1 MTDRILTGLAYA
13 TRGGIVLGDQLLPFG
28 LCWFVNTGYPESE
41 FMRYLNRTIG
51 AVGALAL
58 VSAGLIAVPALA
70 APVTTIHVSQASGS
84 DTNDG
89 SAERPFAT
97 LGAALKAAPSGAT
110 VEVASGT
117 YREGELSTS
126 KKLTITAGKGQ
137 QVSLNG
143 ADIVTDWND
152 NGDGTYSSA
161 RSDFV
166 RFSHVSTVNANPAI
180 EGMAAYPEQVF
191 VDGKEL
197 TQVADRSEVGPGTF
211 WVNDPDPVTLVNP
224 QNNRQGYNV
233 KPHTGVSYVLGDNPS
248 GHTVEVVQH
257 HRSLTLG
264 GEGSVF
270 NGFTVEK
277 YSPLQ
282 QWDYKDPEIGTLTG
296 GVMFFVGA
304 KNVSV
309 TNNTFQYSAMGTALG
324 LTNADGSTVS
334 GNTITH
340 NGGVGFGINRSSDI
354 SVEHNTWSMNNQ
366 AGFIVDN
373 CGAFCT
379 IGDTKITH
387 VDGVRYAFNTHD
399 YSEAGYNH
407 NDPNVDSPRR
417 LIGVWFDEGVINSE
431 IVGNHFINVGKSAI
445 FDEVSSGNIIASNI
459 VENSFEGIVLSGTDS
474 DKIFNN
480 TIVDTLSPMVIR
492 EDTRYDGCNARNK
505 AGECTAPEKW
515 SGEHGLT
522 WNATDNQIYNN
533 VLTKSTNSKKD
544 DPWRYSVML
553 RFSGGVNG
561 DGTAV
566 YGPEEAQGLD
576 YNTYYRTSKDSER
589 FTIHWEWAKDGG
601 GSGAFNAPTLA
612 EFTSHPQVGTDSAPG
627 REAKGR
633 EAHGQDIVAPRTE
646 QKLFV
651 NLPGQENQFGAS
663 DLHPAP
669 GSPLEKSGTTLDPE
683 VAESLDLNAN
693 APVNRGALVNV
704 AWGLYFLKLLRNPGV
719 EMGEGLDLGLVAFFV
734 NYRHCF
740 GRGGEQRT

>member
-1 MTDRILTGLAYA
+1 
-13 TRGGIVLGDQLLPFG
+13 
-28 LCWFVNTGYPESE
+28 
-41 FMRYLNRTIG
+41 MRYLNKTIG
-51 AVGALAL
+51 AAGALAL
-58 VSAGLIAVPALA
+58 VAGGLIAVPALA

-143 ADIVTDWND
+143 ADLVTDWND

-166 RFSHVSTVNANPAI
+166 RFSHVSTVSANPAI
-180 EGMAAYPEQVF
+180 EGMAAYHEQVF
-191 VDGKEL
+191 VDGQEL

-224 QNNRQGYNV
+224 QNNRQGYHV

-576 YNTYYRTSKDSER
+576 YNTYYRTSKDTER
-589 FTIHWEWAKDGG
+589 STIHWEWAKDGG

-633 EAHGQDIVAPRTE
+633 EAHGQDIIAPRTE

-704 AWGLYFLKLLRNPGV
+704 AWG
-719 EMGEGLDLGLVAFFV
+719 D
-734 NYRHCF
+734 
-740 GRGGEQRT
+740 

>member
-1 MTDRILTGLAYA
+1 
-13 TRGGIVLGDQLLPFG
+13 
-28 LCWFVNTGYPESE
+28 
-41 FMRYLNRTIG
+41 MRYLNKTIG
-51 AVGALAL
+51 AAGALAL
-58 VSAGLIAVPALA
+58 VAAGLIAVPALA

-143 ADIVTDWND
+143 ADIVTDWSD

-191 VDGKEL
+191 VDGQEL
-197 TQVADRSEVGPGTF
+197 TQVADRSQVGPGTF

-224 QNNRQGYNV
+224 QNNRQGYHV
-233 KPHTGVSYVLGDNPS
+233 KPHTGVSYVLGDNPA

-282 QWDYKDPEIGTLTG
+282 QWDYEDPEIGTLTG

-354 SVEHNTWSMNNQ
+354 SVEYNTWSMNNQ

-576 YNTYYRTSKDSER
+576 YNTYYRTSKDTER

-633 EAHGQDIVAPRTE
+633 EAHGQDIIAPRTE

-704 AWGLYFLKLLRNPGV
+704 AWG
-719 EMGEGLDLGLVAFFV
+719 D
-734 NYRHCF
+734 
-740 GRGGEQRT
+740 

>member
-1 MTDRILTGLAYA
+1 
-13 TRGGIVLGDQLLPFG
+13 
-28 LCWFVNTGYPESE
+28 
-41 FMRYLNRTIG
+41 MRYLNRTIG

-70 APVTTIHVSQASGS
+70 APVATIHVSQASGS

-126 KKLTITAGKGQ
+126 KKLTITAGQGQ

-166 RFSHVSTVNANPAI
+166 RFSHVSTVNANPAV

-576 YNTYYRTSKDSER
+576 YNTYYRTSKDTER

-704 AWGLYFLKLLRNPGV
+704 AWG
-719 EMGEGLDLGLVAFFV
+719 D
-734 NYRHCF
+734 
-740 GRGGEQRT
+740 

>member
-1 MTDRILTGLAYA
+1 MRPAPSNKASLARTPTSAERLTITTGRFLAGLAYV
-13 TRGGIVLGDQLLPFG
+13 TRGSIVLGDQLLPFG

-41 FMRYLNRTIG
+41 FMRYLNKTIG
-51 AVGALAL
+51 AAGALAL
-58 VSAGLIAVPALA
+58 VAGGLIAVPALA

-84 DTNDG
+84 DTSDG

-143 ADIVTDWND
+143 ADIVTDWSD

-191 VDGKEL
+191 VDGQEL

-224 QNNRQGYNV
+224 QNNRQGYHV
-233 KPHTGVSYVLGDNPS
+233 KPHTGVSYVLGDNPA

-576 YNTYYRTSKDSER
+576 YNTYYRTSKDTER

-633 EAHGQDIVAPRTE
+633 EAHGQDIIAPRTE

-704 AWGLYFLKLLRNPGV
+704 AWG
-719 EMGEGLDLGLVAFFV
+719 D
-734 NYRHCF
+734 
-740 GRGGEQRT
+740 

>member
-1 MTDRILTGLAYA
+1 MRPAPSNKASVARTPTSAERLTITTGRFLADLAYA
-13 TRGGIVLGDQLLPFG
+13 TRGSIILGDQLLPFG

-41 FMRYLNRTIG
+41 FMRYLNKTIG
-51 AVGALAL
+51 AAGALAL
-58 VSAGLIAVPALA
+58 VAGGLIAVPALA

-191 VDGKEL
+191 VDGQEL

-224 QNNRQGYNV
+224 QNNRQGYHV

-576 YNTYYRTSKDSER
+576 YNTYYRTSKDTER
-589 FTIHWEWAKDGG
+589 STIHWEWAKDGG

-633 EAHGQDIVAPRTE
+633 EAHGQDIIAPRTE

-704 AWGLYFLKLLRNPGV
+704 AWG
-719 EMGEGLDLGLVAFFV
+719 D
-734 NYRHCF
+734 
-740 GRGGEQRT
+740 

>member
-1 MTDRILTGLAYA
+1 
-13 TRGGIVLGDQLLPFG
+13 
-28 LCWFVNTGYPESE
+28 
-41 FMRYLNRTIG
+41 MRYLNKTIG
-51 AVGALAL
+51 AAGALAL
-58 VSAGLIAVPALA
+58 VAGGLIAVPALA

-191 VDGKEL
+191 VDGQEL

-224 QNNRQGYNV
+224 QNNRQGYHV

-492 EDTRYDGCNARNK
+492 EDTRYDGNK

-576 YNTYYRTSKDSER
+576 YNTYYRTSKDTER
-589 FTIHWEWAKDGG
+589 STIHWEWAKDGG

-633 EAHGQDIVAPRTE
+633 EAHGQDIIAPRTE

-704 AWGLYFLKLLRNPGV
+704 AWG
-719 EMGEGLDLGLVAFFV
+719 D
-734 NYRHCF
+734 
-740 GRGGEQRT
+740 

>member
-1 MTDRILTGLAYA
+1 
-13 TRGGIVLGDQLLPFG
+13 
-28 LCWFVNTGYPESE
+28 
-41 FMRYLNRTIG
+41 MRYLNKTIG
-51 AVGALAL
+51 AAGALAL
-58 VSAGLIAVPALA
+58 VAGGLIAVPALA

-110 VEVASGT
+110 IEVASGT

-143 ADIVTDWND
+143 ADIVTDWSD

-191 VDGKEL
+191 VDGQEL

-224 QNNRQGYNV
+224 QNNRQGYHV
-233 KPHTGVSYVLGDNPS
+233 KPHTGVSYVLGDNPA

-354 SVEHNTWSMNNQ
+354 SVEYNTWSMNNQ

-399 YSEAGYNH
+399 YSQAGYNH

-576 YNTYYRTSKDSER
+576 YNTYYRTSKDTER
-589 FTIHWEWAKDGG
+589 STIHWEWAKDGG

-633 EAHGQDIVAPRTE
+633 EAHGQDIIAPRTE

-704 AWGLYFLKLLRNPGV
+704 AWG
-719 EMGEGLDLGLVAFFV
+719 D
-734 NYRHCF
+734 
-740 GRGGEQRT
+740 

>member
-1 MTDRILTGLAYA
+1 MWPAPSNKVNLAGNPTSAERLTVTTDRILTGLAYA

-70 APVTTIHVSQASGS
+70 APVATIHVSQASGS

-126 KKLTITAGKGQ
+126 KKLTITAGQGQ

-166 RFSHVSTVNANPAI
+166 RFSHVSTVNANPAV

-407 NDPNVDSPRR
+407 NDPNVDSP
-417 LIGVWFDEGVINSE
+417 VAS
-431 IVGNHFINVGKSAI
+431 SASGSTRA
-445 FDEVSSGNIIASNI
+445 SSTPRSSATTS
-459 VENSFEGIVLSGTDS
+459 S
-474 DKIFNN
+474 
-480 TIVDTLSPMVIR
+480 TL
-492 EDTRYDGCNARNK
+492 
-505 AGECTAPEKW
+505 
-515 SGEHGLT
+515 
-522 WNATDNQIYNN
+522 
-533 VLTKSTNSKKD
+533 
-544 DPWRYSVML
+544 
-553 RFSGGVNG
+553 
-561 DGTAV
+561 
-566 YGPEEAQGLD
+566 
-576 YNTYYRTSKDSER
+576 
-589 FTIHWEWAKDGG
+589 
-601 GSGAFNAPTLA
+601 
-612 EFTSHPQVGTDSAPG
+612 
-627 REAKGR
+627 
-633 EAHGQDIVAPRTE
+633 
-646 QKLFV
+646 
-651 NLPGQENQFGAS
+651 
-663 DLHPAP
+663 
-669 GSPLEKSGTTLDPE
+669 GSPRSST
-683 VAESLDLNAN
+683 
-693 APVNRGALVNV
+693 R
-704 AWGLYFLKLLRNPGV
+704 
-719 EMGEGLDLGLVAFFV
+719 
-734 NYRHCF
+734 
-740 GRGGEQRT
+740 

>member
-1 MTDRILTGLAYA
+1 MRPAPSNKASVARTPTSAERLTITTGRFLADLAYA
-13 TRGGIVLGDQLLPFG
+13 TRGSIVLGDQLLPFG

-41 FMRYLNRTIG
+41 FMRYLNKTIG
-51 AVGALAL
+51 AAGALAL
-58 VSAGLIAVPALA
+58 VAGGLIAVPALA

-126 KKLTITAGKGQ
+126 KKLAITAGKGQ

-224 QNNRQGYNV
+224 QNNRQGYHV

-576 YNTYYRTSKDSER
+576 YNTYYRTSKDTER

-633 EAHGQDIVAPRTE
+633 EAHGQDIIAPRTE

-704 AWGLYFLKLLRNPGV
+704 AWG
-719 EMGEGLDLGLVAFFV
+719 D
-734 NYRHCF
+734 
-740 GRGGEQRT
+740 

>member
-1 MTDRILTGLAYA
+1 
-13 TRGGIVLGDQLLPFG
+13 
-28 LCWFVNTGYPESE
+28 
-41 FMRYLNRTIG
+41 MRYLNKTIG
-51 AVGALAL
+51 AAGALAL
-58 VSAGLIAVPALA
+58 VAGGLIAVPALA

-191 VDGKEL
+191 VDGQEL

-224 QNNRQGYNV
+224 QNNRQGYHV
-233 KPHTGVSYVLGDNPS
+233 KPHTGVSYVLGDNPA

-576 YNTYYRTSKDSER
+576 YNTYYRTSKDTER

-633 EAHGQDIVAPRTE
+633 EAHGQDIIAPRTE

-704 AWGLYFLKLLRNPGV
+704 AWG
-719 EMGEGLDLGLVAFFV
+719 D
-734 NYRHCF
+734 
-740 GRGGEQRT
+740 

>member
-1 MTDRILTGLAYA
+1 MRPAPSNKASVARTPTSAERLTITTGRFLADLAYA
-13 TRGGIVLGDQLLPFG
+13 TRGSIILGDQLLPFG

-41 FMRYLNRTIG
+41 FMRYLNKTIG
-51 AVGALAL
+51 AAGALAL
-58 VSAGLIAVPALA
+58 VAGGLIAVPALA

-191 VDGKEL
+191 VDGQEL

-224 QNNRQGYNV
+224 QNNRQGYHV
-233 KPHTGVSYVLGDNPS
+233 KPHTGVSYVLGDNPA

-304 KNVSV
+304 KNISV

-354 SVEHNTWSMNNQ
+354 SVEYNTWSMNNQ

-399 YSEAGYNH
+399 YSQAGYNH

-492 EDTRYDGCNARNK
+492 EDTRYDGCNARNE
-505 AGECTAPEKW
+505 AGACTAPEKW

-553 RFSGGVNG
+553 RFRGGVNG

-576 YNTYYRTSKDSER
+576 YNTYYRTSKDTEW

-612 EFTSHPQVGTDSAPG
+612 EFTSHPQVGTDTAPG

-633 EAHGQDIVAPRTE
+633 EAHGQDIIAPRTE

-669 GSPLEKSGTTLDPE
+669 GSPLEKSGTALDPE
-683 VAESLDLNAN
+683 VAEALNLNAN

-704 AWGLYFLKLLRNPGV
+704 AWG
-719 EMGEGLDLGLVAFFV
+719 D
-734 NYRHCF
+734 
-740 GRGGEQRT
+740 

>member
-1 MTDRILTGLAYA
+1 MRPAPSNKASVARTPTSAERLTITTGRFLADLAYA
-13 TRGGIVLGDQLLPFG
+13 TRGSIVLGDQLLPFG

-41 FMRYLNRTIG
+41 FMRYLNKTIG
-51 AVGALAL
+51 AAGALAL
-58 VSAGLIAVPALA
+58 VAGGLIAVPALA

-143 ADIVTDWND
+143 ADIVTDWSD

-191 VDGKEL
+191 VDGQEL

-224 QNNRQGYNV
+224 QNNRQGYHV
-233 KPHTGVSYVLGDNPS
+233 KPHTGVSYVLGDNPA

-576 YNTYYRTSKDSER
+576 YNTYYRTSKDTER

-633 EAHGQDIVAPRTE
+633 EAHGQDIIAPRTE

-704 AWGLYFLKLLRNPGV
+704 AWG
-719 EMGEGLDLGLVAFFV
+719 D
-734 NYRHCF
+734 
-740 GRGGEQRT
+740 

>member
-1 MTDRILTGLAYA
+1 MRPAPSNKASVARTPTSAERLTITTGRFLADLAYA
-13 TRGGIVLGDQLLPFG
+13 TRGSIVLGDQLLPFG

-41 FMRYLNRTIG
+41 FMRYLNKTIG
-51 AVGALAL
+51 AAGALAL
-58 VSAGLIAVPALA
+58 VAGGLIAVPALA

-191 VDGKEL
+191 VDGQEL

-224 QNNRQGYNV
+224 QNNRQGYHV

-576 YNTYYRTSKDSER
+576 YNTYYRTSKDTER
-589 FTIHWEWAKDGG
+589 STIHWEWAKDGG

-633 EAHGQDIVAPRTE
+633 EAHGQDIIAPRTE

-704 AWGLYFLKLLRNPGV
+704 AWG
-719 EMGEGLDLGLVAFFV
+719 D
-734 NYRHCF
+734 
-740 GRGGEQRT
+740 

>member
-1 MTDRILTGLAYA
+1 
-13 TRGGIVLGDQLLPFG
+13 
-28 LCWFVNTGYPESE
+28 
-41 FMRYLNRTIG
+41 MRYLNKTIG
-51 AVGALAL
+51 AAGALAL
-58 VSAGLIAVPALA
+58 VAGGLIAVPALA

-117 YREGELSTS
+117 HREGELSTS

-191 VDGKEL
+191 VDGQEL

-224 QNNRQGYNV
+224 QNNRQGYHV

-576 YNTYYRTSKDSER
+576 YNTYYRTSKDTER
-589 FTIHWEWAKDGG
+589 STIHWEWAKDGG

-633 EAHGQDIVAPRTE
+633 EAHGQDIIAPRTE

-704 AWGLYFLKLLRNPGV
+704 AWG
-719 EMGEGLDLGLVAFFV
+719 D
-734 NYRHCF
+734 
-740 GRGGEQRT
+740 

>member
-1 MTDRILTGLAYA
+1 MRPAPSNKASLARTPTSAERLTITTGRFLAGLAYV
-13 TRGGIVLGDQLLPFG
+13 TRGSIVLGDQLLPFG

-41 FMRYLNRTIG
+41 FMRYLNKTIG
-51 AVGALAL
+51 AAGALAL
-58 VSAGLIAVPALA
+58 VAGGLIAVPALA

-143 ADIVTDWND
+143 ADIVTDWSD

-191 VDGKEL
+191 VDGQEL

-224 QNNRQGYNV
+224 QNNRQGYHV
-233 KPHTGVSYVLGDNPS
+233 KPHTGVSYVLGDNPA

-282 QWDYKDPEIGTLTG
+282 QWDYEDPEIGTLTG

-576 YNTYYRTSKDSER
+576 YNTYYRTSKDTER

-633 EAHGQDIVAPRTE
+633 EAHGQDIIAPRTE

-704 AWGLYFLKLLRNPGV
+704 AWG
-719 EMGEGLDLGLVAFFV
+719 D
-734 NYRHCF
+734 
-740 GRGGEQRT
+740 

>member
-1 MTDRILTGLAYA
+1 
-13 TRGGIVLGDQLLPFG
+13 
-28 LCWFVNTGYPESE
+28 
-41 FMRYLNRTIG
+41 MRYLNRTIG

-70 APVTTIHVSQASGS
+70 APVATIHVSQASGS
-84 DTNDG
+84 DANDG

-166 RFSHVSTVNANPAI
+166 RFSHVSTVNANPAV

-340 NGGVGFGINRSSDI
+340 TGGVGFGINRSSDI

-561 DGTAV
+561 DATAV

-576 YNTYYRTSKDSER
+576 YNTYYRTSKDTER

-704 AWGLYFLKLLRNPGV
+704 AWG
-719 EMGEGLDLGLVAFFV
+719 D
-734 NYRHCF
+734 
-740 GRGGEQRT
+740 

>member
-1 MTDRILTGLAYA
+1 
-13 TRGGIVLGDQLLPFG
+13 
-28 LCWFVNTGYPESE
+28 
-41 FMRYLNRTIG
+41 MRYLNKTIG
-51 AVGALAL
+51 AAGALAL
-58 VSAGLIAVPALA
+58 VAGGLIAVPALA

-110 VEVASGT
+110 IEVASGT

-143 ADIVTDWND
+143 ADIVTDWSD

-191 VDGKEL
+191 VDGQEL

-224 QNNRQGYNV
+224 QNNRQGYHV
-233 KPHTGVSYVLGDNPS
+233 KPHT
-248 GHTVEVVQH
+248 GHTVEVVQR

-576 YNTYYRTSKDSER
+576 YNTYYRTSKDTER
-589 FTIHWEWAKDGG
+589 STIHWEWAKDGG

-633 EAHGQDIVAPRTE
+633 EAHGQDIIAPRTE

-704 AWGLYFLKLLRNPGV
+704 AWG
-719 EMGEGLDLGLVAFFV
+719 D
-734 NYRHCF
+734 
-740 GRGGEQRT
+740 

>member
-1 MTDRILTGLAYA
+1 
-13 TRGGIVLGDQLLPFG
+13 
-28 LCWFVNTGYPESE
+28 
-41 FMRYLNRTIG
+41 MRYLNKTIG
-51 AVGALAL
+51 AAGALAL
-58 VSAGLIAVPALA
+58 VAGGLIAVPALA

-576 YNTYYRTSKDSER
+576 YNTYYRTSKDTER
-589 FTIHWEWAKDGG
+589 STIHWEWAKDGG

-633 EAHGQDIVAPRTE
+633 EAHGQDIIAPRTE

-669 GSPLEKSGTTLDPE
+669 GRPLEKSGTTLDPE

-704 AWGLYFLKLLRNPGV
+704 AWG
-719 EMGEGLDLGLVAFFV
+719 D
-734 NYRHCF
+734 
-740 GRGGEQRT
+740 

>member
-1 MTDRILTGLAYA
+1 MRPAPSNKASVARTPTSAERLTITTGRFLADLAYA
-13 TRGGIVLGDQLLPFG
+13 TRGSIILGDQLLPFG

-41 FMRYLNRTIG
+41 FMRYLNKTIG
-51 AVGALAL
+51 AAGALAL
-58 VSAGLIAVPALA
+58 VAGGLIAVPALA

-191 VDGKEL
+191 VDGQEL

-224 QNNRQGYNV
+224 QNNRQGYHV

-445 FDEVSSGNIIASNI
+445 FDEVSSGNSIASNI

-576 YNTYYRTSKDSER
+576 YNTYYRTSKDTER
-589 FTIHWEWAKDGG
+589 STIHWEWAKDGG

-633 EAHGQDIVAPRTE
+633 EAHGQDIIAPRTE

-704 AWGLYFLKLLRNPGV
+704 AWG
-719 EMGEGLDLGLVAFFV
+719 D
-734 NYRHCF
+734 
-740 GRGGEQRT
+740 

>member
-1 MTDRILTGLAYA
+1 M
-13 TRGGIVLGDQLLPFG
+13 GGQHLPFG
-28 LCWFVNTGYPESE
+28 PCWFMTTGYPESE
-41 FMRYLNRTIG
+41 LMRYLNKTIG
-51 AVGALAL
+51 AAGALVLAT
-58 VSAGLIAVPALA
+58 AGLLLSGPALA
-70 APVTTIHVSQASGS
+70 GSPTTIHVSQATGADS
-84 DTNDG
+84 NDG

-117 YREGELSTS
+117 YREGEITS
-126 KKLTITAGKGQ
+126 FKSLTITAGKGQ

-143 ADIVTDWND
+143 ADVVADWND

-166 RFSHVSTVNANPAI
+166 RFSHVGTVNANPAV

-197 TQVADRSEVGPGTF
+197 TQVAERSQVGPGTF

-224 QNNRQGYNV
+224 KNHRQGYNV
-233 KPHTGVSYVLGDNPS
+233 KPHTGVGYVLGDNPS

-257 HRSLTLG
+257 HRALTLG
-264 GEGSVF
+264 GEGTVF

-296 GVMFFVGA
+296 GAMFFVGG
-304 KNVSV
+304 KNVSI

-324 LTNADGSTVS
+324 LANADGSTVS
-334 GNTITH
+334 GNTIAH
-340 NGGVGFGINRSSDI
+340 NGGVGFGINRSTNV

-373 CGAFCT
+373 CGAYCT

-387 VDGVRYAFNTHD
+387 SDGIRYAFNTHD
-399 YSEAGYNH
+399 YSQAGYNH

-417 LIGVWFDEGVINSE
+417 LIGVWFDEGVMNSQ

-445 FDEVSSGNIIASNI
+445 FDEVSSHNIIASNI
-459 VENSFEGIVLSGTDS
+459 VESSFQGIVLSGTDS

-492 EDTRYDGCNARNK
+492 EDTRYNGCNARNE
-505 AGECTAPEKW
+505 AGECTAPESW
-515 SGEHGLT
+515 SIEKGLT

-533 VLTKSTNSKKD
+533 VLTKSANSKEG
-544 DPWRYSVML
+544 DPWRYSMLL
-553 RFSGGVNG
+553 RFAGGVNS

-566 YGPEEAQGLD
+566 YGPQEAQGLD
-576 YNTYYRTSKDSER
+576 YNTYYRTSKDTEW
-589 FTIHWEWAKDGG
+589 FTIHWQWAKDGG
-601 GSGAFNAPTLA
+601 GAGAFNAPTLA
-612 EFTSHPQVGTDSAPG
+612 EFTSHPQAGTDTAPG
-627 REAKGR
+627 RDAHGR
-633 EAHGQDIVAPRTE
+633 EAHGQDIIAPRA
-646 QKLFV
+646 QQNLFV
-651 NLPGQENQFGAS
+651 RLPAQENQFGAA

-669 GSPLEKSGTTLDPE
+669 GGPLEKSGTALDPA
-683 VAESLDLNAN
+683 VAATMRLNPDN
-693 APVNRGALVNV
+693 PVDKGALVNA
-704 AWGLYFLKLLRNPGV
+704 AWG
-719 EMGEGLDLGLVAFFV
+719 D
-734 NYRHCF
+734 
-740 GRGGEQRT
+740 

>member
-1 MTDRILTGLAYA
+1 
-13 TRGGIVLGDQLLPFG
+13 
-28 LCWFVNTGYPESE
+28 
-41 FMRYLNRTIG
+41 MRYLNKTIG
-51 AVGALAL
+51 AAGALAL
-58 VSAGLIAVPALA
+58 VAGGLIAVPALA

-110 VEVASGT
+110 IEVASGT

-191 VDGKEL
+191 VDGQEL

-224 QNNRQGYNV
+224 QNNRQGYHV
-233 KPHTGVSYVLGDNPS
+233 KPHTGVSYVLGDNPA

-304 KNVSV
+304 KNISV

-354 SVEHNTWSMNNQ
+354 SVEYNTWSMNNQ

-399 YSEAGYNH
+399 YSQAGYNH

-576 YNTYYRTSKDSER
+576 YNTYYRTSKDTER
-589 FTIHWEWAKDGG
+589 STIHWEWAKDGG

-633 EAHGQDIVAPRTE
+633 EAHGQDIIAPRTE

-704 AWGLYFLKLLRNPGV
+704 AWG
-719 EMGEGLDLGLVAFFV
+719 D
-734 NYRHCF
+734 
-740 GRGGEQRT
+740 

>member
-1 MTDRILTGLAYA
+1 MGPAPSNKASVTRTPTSAEWLTITTGRFLAGLAYA
-13 TRGGIVLGDQLLPFG
+13 TRRSIVLGDQLLPFG

-41 FMRYLNRTIG
+41 FMRYLNKTIG
-51 AVGALAL
+51 AAGALAL
-58 VSAGLIAVPALA
+58 VAGGLIAVPALA

-110 VEVASGT
+110 IEVASGT

-191 VDGKEL
+191 VDGQEL

-224 QNNRQGYNV
+224 QNNRQGYHV
-233 KPHTGVSYVLGDNPS
+233 KPHTGVSYVLGDNPA

-304 KNVSV
+304 KNISV

-354 SVEHNTWSMNNQ
+354 SVEYNTWSMNNQ

-399 YSEAGYNH
+399 YSQAGYNH

-576 YNTYYRTSKDSER
+576 YNTYYRTSKDTER
-589 FTIHWEWAKDGG
+589 STIHWEWAKDGG

-633 EAHGQDIVAPRTE
+633 EAHGQDIIAPRTE

-704 AWGLYFLKLLRNPGV
+704 AWG
-719 EMGEGLDLGLVAFFV
+719 D
-734 NYRHCF
+734 
-740 GRGGEQRT
+740 

>member
-1 MTDRILTGLAYA
+1 MWPAPSNKVNLAGNPTSAERLTVTTDRILTGLAYA

-70 APVTTIHVSQASGS
+70 APVATIHVSQASGS
-84 DTNDG
+84 DANDG

-166 RFSHVSTVNANPAI
+166 RFSHVSTVNANPAV

-399 YSEAGYNH
+399 YSEADYNH

-544 DPWRYSVML
+544 DPWRYSIML

-576 YNTYYRTSKDSER
+576 YNTYYRTSKDTER

-704 AWGLYFLKLLRNPGV
+704 AWG
-719 EMGEGLDLGLVAFFV
+719 D
-734 NYRHCF
+734 
-740 GRGGEQRT
+740 

>member
-1 MTDRILTGLAYA
+1 
-13 TRGGIVLGDQLLPFG
+13 
-28 LCWFVNTGYPESE
+28 
-41 FMRYLNRTIG
+41 
-51 AVGALAL
+51 
-58 VSAGLIAVPALA
+58 
-70 APVTTIHVSQASGS
+70 
-84 DTNDG
+84 
-89 SAERPFAT
+89 
-97 LGAALKAAPSGAT
+97 
-110 VEVASGT
+110 
-117 YREGELSTS
+117 
-126 KKLTITAGKGQ
+126 
-137 QVSLNG
+137 
-143 ADIVTDWND
+143 
-152 NGDGTYSSA
+152 
-161 RSDFV
+161 
-166 RFSHVSTVNANPAI
+166 
-180 EGMAAYPEQVF
+180 MAAYPEQVF
-191 VDGKEL
+191 VDGQEL
-197 TQVADRSEVGPGTF
+197 TQVADRSQVGPGTF

-224 QNNRQGYNV
+224 QNNRQGYHV
-233 KPHTGVSYVLGDNPS
+233 KPHTGVSYVLGDNPA

-264 GEGSVF
+264 GEESVF

-282 QWDYKDPEIGTLTG
+282 QWDYRDPEIGTLTG

-304 KNVSV
+304 ENVSV

-354 SVEHNTWSMNNQ
+354 SVEYNTWSMNNQ

-399 YSEAGYNH
+399 YSQAGYNH

-459 VENSFEGIVLSGTDS
+459 VESSFEGIVLSGTDS

-515 SGEHGLT
+515 SGDHGLT
-522 WNATDNQIYNN
+522 WNATNNQIYNN

-544 DPWRYSVML
+544 DPWRYSIML
-553 RFSGGVNG
+553 RFRGGVNG

-576 YNTYYRTSKDSER
+576 YNTYYRTSKDTEW

-612 EFTSHPQVGTDSAPG
+612 EFTSHPQVGTDTAPG

-633 EAHGQDIVAPRTE
+633 EAHGQDIIAPRTE

-669 GSPLEKSGTTLDPE
+669 GSPLEKSGTALDPE
-683 VAESLDLNAN
+683 VAEALNLNAS

-704 AWGLYFLKLLRNPGV
+704 AWG
-719 EMGEGLDLGLVAFFV
+719 D
-734 NYRHCF
+734 
-740 GRGGEQRT
+740 

>member
-1 MTDRILTGLAYA
+1 
-13 TRGGIVLGDQLLPFG
+13 
-28 LCWFVNTGYPESE
+28 
-41 FMRYLNRTIG
+41 MRYLNKTIG
-51 AVGALAL
+51 AAGALAL
-58 VSAGLIAVPALA
+58 VAGGLIAVPALA

-110 VEVASGT
+110 IEVASGT

-143 ADIVTDWND
+143 ADIVTDWSD

-191 VDGKEL
+191 VDGQEL

-224 QNNRQGYNV
+224 QNNRQGYHV
-233 KPHTGVSYVLGDNPS
+233 KPHTGVSYVLGDNPA

-304 KNVSV
+304 KNISV

-354 SVEHNTWSMNNQ
+354 SVEYNTWSMNNQ

-399 YSEAGYNH
+399 YSQAGYNH

-576 YNTYYRTSKDSER
+576 YNTYYRTSKDTER
-589 FTIHWEWAKDGG
+589 STIHWEWAKDGG

-633 EAHGQDIVAPRTE
+633 EAHGQDIIAPRTE

-704 AWGLYFLKLLRNPGV
+704 AWG
-719 EMGEGLDLGLVAFFV
+719 D
-734 NYRHCF
+734 
-740 GRGGEQRT
+740 

>member
-1 MTDRILTGLAYA
+1 
-13 TRGGIVLGDQLLPFG
+13 
-28 LCWFVNTGYPESE
+28 
-41 FMRYLNRTIG
+41 MRYLNKTIG
-51 AVGALAL
+51 AAGALAL
-58 VSAGLIAVPALA
+58 VAGGLIAVPALA

-191 VDGKEL
+191 VDGQEL

-576 YNTYYRTSKDSER
+576 YNTYYRTSKDTER
-589 FTIHWEWAKDGG
+589 STIHWEWAKDGG

-633 EAHGQDIVAPRTE
+633 EAHGQDIIAPRTE

-704 AWGLYFLKLLRNPGV
+704 AWG
-719 EMGEGLDLGLVAFFV
+719 D
-734 NYRHCF
+734 
-740 GRGGEQRT
+740 

>member
-1 MTDRILTGLAYA
+1 MRPAPSNKASVARTPTSAERLTITTGRFLADLAYA
-13 TRGGIVLGDQLLPFG
+13 TRGSIVLGDQLLPFG

-41 FMRYLNRTIG
+41 FMRYLNKTIG
-51 AVGALAL
+51 AAGALAL
-58 VSAGLIAVPALA
+58 VAGGLIAVPALA

-191 VDGKEL
+191 VDGQEL

-576 YNTYYRTSKDSER
+576 YNTYYRTSKDTER
-589 FTIHWEWAKDGG
+589 STIHWEWAKDGG

-633 EAHGQDIVAPRTE
+633 EAHGQDIIAPRTE

-704 AWGLYFLKLLRNPGV
+704 AWG
-719 EMGEGLDLGLVAFFV
+719 D
-734 NYRHCF
+734 
-740 GRGGEQRT
+740 

>member
-1 MTDRILTGLAYA
+1 
-13 TRGGIVLGDQLLPFG
+13 
-28 LCWFVNTGYPESE
+28 
-41 FMRYLNRTIG
+41 MRYLNRTIG

-70 APVTTIHVSQASGS
+70 APVATIHVSQASGS
-84 DTNDG
+84 DANDG

-166 RFSHVSTVNANPAI
+166 RFSHVSTVNANPAV

-211 WVNDPDPVTLVNP
+211 WVNDPEPVTLVNP

-561 DGTAV
+561 DATAV

-576 YNTYYRTSKDSER
+576 YNTYYRTSKDTER

-704 AWGLYFLKLLRNPGV
+704 AWG
-719 EMGEGLDLGLVAFFV
+719 D
-734 NYRHCF
+734 
-740 GRGGEQRT
+740 

>member
-1 MTDRILTGLAYA
+1 
-13 TRGGIVLGDQLLPFG
+13 
-28 LCWFVNTGYPESE
+28 
-41 FMRYLNRTIG
+41 MRYLNKTIG
-51 AVGALAL
+51 AAGALAL
-58 VSAGLIAVPALA
+58 VAGGLIAVPALA

-137 QVSLNG
+137 QVSFNG

-191 VDGKEL
+191 VDGQEL

-224 QNNRQGYNV
+224 QNNRQGYHV

-576 YNTYYRTSKDSER
+576 YNTYYRTSKDTER
-589 FTIHWEWAKDGG
+589 STIHWEWAKDGG

-633 EAHGQDIVAPRTE
+633 EAHGQDIIAPRTE

-704 AWGLYFLKLLRNPGV
+704 AWG
-719 EMGEGLDLGLVAFFV
+719 D
-734 NYRHCF
+734 
-740 GRGGEQRT
+740 

>member
-1 MTDRILTGLAYA
+1 
-13 TRGGIVLGDQLLPFG
+13 
-28 LCWFVNTGYPESE
+28 
-41 FMRYLNRTIG
+41 MRYLNKTIG
-51 AVGALAL
+51 AAGALAL
-58 VSAGLIAVPALA
+58 VAGGLIAVPALA

-143 ADIVTDWND
+143 ADIVTDWSD

-191 VDGKEL
+191 VDGQEL

-224 QNNRQGYNV
+224 QNNRQGYHV
-233 KPHTGVSYVLGDNPS
+233 KPHTGVSYVLGDNPA

-576 YNTYYRTSKDSER
+576 YNTYYRTSKDTER

-633 EAHGQDIVAPRTE
+633 EAHGQDIIAPRTE

-704 AWGLYFLKLLRNPGV
+704 AWG
-719 EMGEGLDLGLVAFFV
+719 D
-734 NYRHCF
+734 
-740 GRGGEQRT
+740 

>member
-1 MTDRILTGLAYA
+1 M
-13 TRGGIVLGDQLLPFG
+13 
-28 LCWFVNTGYPESE
+28 
-41 FMRYLNRTIG
+41 
-51 AVGALAL
+51 
-58 VSAGLIAVPALA
+58 
-70 APVTTIHVSQASGS
+70 
-84 DTNDG
+84 
-89 SAERPFAT
+89 
-97 LGAALKAAPSGAT
+97 
-110 VEVASGT
+110 
-117 YREGELSTS
+117 
-126 KKLTITAGKGQ
+126 
-137 QVSLNG
+137 
-143 ADIVTDWND
+143 
-152 NGDGTYSSA
+152 
-161 RSDFV
+161 
-166 RFSHVSTVNANPAI
+166 
-180 EGMAAYPEQVF
+180 
-191 VDGKEL
+191 
-197 TQVADRSEVGPGTF
+197 
-211 WVNDPDPVTLVNP
+211 
-224 QNNRQGYNV
+224 
-233 KPHTGVSYVLGDNPS
+233 
-248 GHTVEVVQH
+248 
-257 HRSLTLG
+257 
-264 GEGSVF
+264 
-270 NGFTVEK
+270 
-277 YSPLQ
+277 
-282 QWDYKDPEIGTLTG
+282 
-296 GVMFFVGA
+296 
-304 KNVSV
+304 
-309 TNNTFQYSAMGTALG
+309 
-324 LTNADGSTVS
+324 
-334 GNTITH
+334 
-340 NGGVGFGINRSSDI
+340 
-354 SVEHNTWSMNNQ
+354 
-366 AGFIVDN
+366 
-373 CGAFCT
+373 
-379 IGDTKITH
+379 
-387 VDGVRYAFNTHD
+387 RYAFNTHD

-576 YNTYYRTSKDSER
+576 YNTYYRTSKDTER

-704 AWGLYFLKLLRNPGV
+704 AWG
-719 EMGEGLDLGLVAFFV
+719 D
-734 NYRHCF
+734 
-740 GRGGEQRT
+740 

>member
-1 MTDRILTGLAYA
+1 
-13 TRGGIVLGDQLLPFG
+13 
-28 LCWFVNTGYPESE
+28 
-41 FMRYLNRTIG
+41 MRYLNKTIG
-51 AVGALAL
+51 AAGALAL
-58 VSAGLIAVPALA
+58 VAGGLIAVPALA

-143 ADIVTDWND
+143 ADIVTDWSD

-191 VDGKEL
+191 VDGQEL

-224 QNNRQGYNV
+224 QNNRQGYHV

-576 YNTYYRTSKDSER
+576 YNTYYRTSKDTER
-589 FTIHWEWAKDGG
+589 STIHWEWAKDGG

-633 EAHGQDIVAPRTE
+633 EAHGQDIIAPRTE

-704 AWGLYFLKLLRNPGV
+704 AWG
-719 EMGEGLDLGLVAFFV
+719 D
-734 NYRHCF
+734 
-740 GRGGEQRT
+740 

>member
-1 MTDRILTGLAYA
+1 
-13 TRGGIVLGDQLLPFG
+13 
-28 LCWFVNTGYPESE
+28 
-41 FMRYLNRTIG
+41 MRYLNKTIG
-51 AVGALAL
+51 AAGALAL
-58 VSAGLIAVPALA
+58 VAGGLIAVPALA

-143 ADIVTDWND
+143 ADIVTDWSD

-191 VDGKEL
+191 VDGQEL

-224 QNNRQGYNV
+224 QNNRQGYHV
-233 KPHTGVSYVLGDNPS
+233 KPHTGVSYVLGDNPA

-354 SVEHNTWSMNNQ
+354 SVEYNTWSMNNQ

-399 YSEAGYNH
+399 YSQAGYNH

-533 VLTKSTNSKKD
+533 VLTKSTTSKKD

-576 YNTYYRTSKDSER
+576 YNTYYRTSKDTER
-589 FTIHWEWAKDGG
+589 STIHWEWAKDGG

-633 EAHGQDIVAPRTE
+633 EAHGQDIIAPRTE

-704 AWGLYFLKLLRNPGV
+704 AWG
-719 EMGEGLDLGLVAFFV
+719 D
-734 NYRHCF
+734 
-740 GRGGEQRT
+740 

>member
-1 MTDRILTGLAYA
+1 
-13 TRGGIVLGDQLLPFG
+13 
-28 LCWFVNTGYPESE
+28 
-41 FMRYLNRTIG
+41 MRYLNKTIG
-51 AVGALAL
+51 AAGALAL
-58 VSAGLIAVPALA
+58 VAGGLIAVPALA

-143 ADIVTDWND
+143 ADIVTDWSD

-191 VDGKEL
+191 VDGQEL

-224 QNNRQGYNV
+224 QNNRQGYHV
-233 KPHTGVSYVLGDNPS
+233 KPHTGVSYVLGDNPA

-354 SVEHNTWSMNNQ
+354 SVEYNTWSMNNQ

-399 YSEAGYNH
+399 YSQAGYNH

-576 YNTYYRTSKDSER
+576 YNTYYRTSKDTER
-589 FTIHWEWAKDGG
+589 STIHWEWAKDGG

-633 EAHGQDIVAPRTE
+633 EAHGQDIIAPRTE

-704 AWGLYFLKLLRNPGV
+704 AWG
-719 EMGEGLDLGLVAFFV
+719 D
-734 NYRHCF
+734 
-740 GRGGEQRT
+740 

>member
-1 MTDRILTGLAYA
+1 
-13 TRGGIVLGDQLLPFG
+13 
-28 LCWFVNTGYPESE
+28 
-41 FMRYLNRTIG
+41 MRYLNKTIG
-51 AVGALAL
+51 AAGALAL
-58 VSAGLIAVPALA
+58 VAGGLIAVPALA

-191 VDGKEL
+191 VDGQEL

-224 QNNRQGYNV
+224 QNNRQGYHV

-576 YNTYYRTSKDSER
+576 YNTYYRTSKDTER
-589 FTIHWEWAKDGG
+589 STIHWEWAKDGG

-633 EAHGQDIVAPRTE
+633 EAHGQDIIAPRTE

-704 AWGLYFLKLLRNPGV
+704 AWG
-719 EMGEGLDLGLVAFFV
+719 D
-734 NYRHCF
+734 
-740 GRGGEQRT
+740 

>member
-1 MTDRILTGLAYA
+1 
-13 TRGGIVLGDQLLPFG
+13 
-28 LCWFVNTGYPESE
+28 
-41 FMRYLNRTIG
+41 MRYLNRTIG

-70 APVTTIHVSQASGS
+70 APVATIHVSQASGS
-84 DTNDG
+84 DANDG

-166 RFSHVSTVNANPAI
+166 RFSHVSTVNANPAV

-399 YSEAGYNH
+399 YSEADYNH

-544 DPWRYSVML
+544 DPWRYSIML

-576 YNTYYRTSKDSER
+576 YNTYYRTSKDTER

-704 AWGLYFLKLLRNPGV
+704 AWG
-719 EMGEGLDLGLVAFFV
+719 D
-734 NYRHCF
+734 
-740 GRGGEQRT
+740 

>member
-1 MTDRILTGLAYA
+1 MWPAPSNKVNLAGNPTSAERLTVTTDRILTGLAYA

-70 APVTTIHVSQASGS
+70 APVATIHVSQASGS
-84 DTNDG
+84 DANDG

-166 RFSHVSTVNANPAI
+166 RFSHVSTVNANPAV

-431 IVGNHFINVGKSAI
+431 IVGNHFINVGRSAI

-561 DGTAV
+561 DATAV

-576 YNTYYRTSKDSER
+576 YNTYYRTSKDTER

-704 AWGLYFLKLLRNPGV
+704 AWG
-719 EMGEGLDLGLVAFFV
+719 D
-734 NYRHCF
+734 
-740 GRGGEQRT
+740 